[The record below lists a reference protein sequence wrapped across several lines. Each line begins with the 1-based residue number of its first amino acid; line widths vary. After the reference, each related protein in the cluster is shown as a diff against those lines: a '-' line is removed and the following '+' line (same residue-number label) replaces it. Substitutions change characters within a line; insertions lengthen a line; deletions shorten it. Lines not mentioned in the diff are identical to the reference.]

1 MYIGRDFQELTMT
14 QLHKWELNELL
25 YFHHAMSELAAY
37 LNTEGV
43 SLHSKII
50 HELEA
55 RGPFT
60 DKGGWDHSSAPI
72 YD

>member
-14 QLHKWELNELL
+14 QLPKWELNELL

-37 LNTEGV
+37 LNSEGV

-50 HELEA
+50 HELES
-55 RGPFT
+55 RGPLG
-60 DKGGWDHSSAPI
+60 DKGAWDHSSAPL